1 MIILRPTC
9 DDYPCAAASPI
20 TYNPEKETITLTGC
34 SESKVEEA
42 IAQLQLLVENFSK
55 RWGEKYLVASQ
66 PSTTRALLLDFPSA
80 RRSTTS
86 ETARIFPI
94 QPKEHRRLVQIWFIS
109 ILPALPQI
117 LRDGLGGTYA
127 ASLVRRGR
135 NDLAAEPC
143 IQIESPCLPGLKA
156 QGIIR
161 DSVSAI
167 CRKHNHGPI
176 PMHFT
181 EGSIKKLNGGEG
193 EQDDDGGE
201 NADVQGLDLNYGR
214 PYSKPRMGAS
224 IRLLYSKKLFATLG
238 GYVLIGGDK
247 YMLTSKHF
255 VSESRELAD
264 SDGEEPD
271 DVTLTSPSR
280 FDLNKIE
287 NNLKQ
292 TKRDLDSEI
301 NSLMQKT
308 YGDREISEGAFSD
321 PNDLTPELRDAVSRN
336 NDVKSLLD
344 QVTKPPLE
352 YEVGT
357 VKRLSL
363 EKQPE
368 AISKSLAKDLGLRSD
383 QLIIKHQMDWALCRT
398 NNQRALTAEN
408 RHKYRSDKDAMNDHY
423 VDERDHV
430 NQPGDVCHETCG
442 AEPGYSV
449 YYVGQRSKHRSGKVH
464 IPTLVCIDDSP
475 THEWGIS
482 DSDGHEIPYSDVAG
496 DSGAW
501 VIRED
506 GNKLVGQVHS
516 YGLGRVFF
524 TPIDVIFAELKEL
537 CGSEVSLPPSHSNP
551 GQTPSA
557 TPILQLCS
565 VPQTPPARPY
575 QFFKPPPVASATPP
589 DTSPSETAL
598 LETESLK
605 RSCKET
611 SPSDTQTAH
620 GQRSSNSFCDSPSS
634 LPSLTDSPQSS
645 VTTPD
650 YPKSPRSSGCADSTH
665 GIAILDEP
673 PIECLPTIVDET
685 AMSDISDLSLDEE
698 GGDQR
703 VELGSHAFQLKDHS
717 PFRITSSSRTPPW
730 PVDLKS
736 RVTKVRRGSG
746 YSQIW
751 TSPRDCAVPYSAR
764 SVLARFARRIGE
776 CARRSKPAFG
786 LPRLMLRYRRFY

>member
-1 MIILRPTC
+1 M
-9 DDYPCAAASPI
+9 
-20 TYNPEKETITLTGC
+20 TGC
-34 SESKVEEA
+34 SKSKVDEA
-42 IAQLQLLVENFSK
+42 IAQLQLLVEDFSK

-66 PSTTRALLLDFPSA
+66 PSTSRALLLDFSSA

-86 ETARIFPI
+86 ETARVFPI

-117 LRDGLGGTYA
+117 LKQRLGGTYA

-135 NDLAAEPC
+135 YDLAAEPC
-143 IQIESPCLPGLKA
+143 IQIESPNLPGPKA
-156 QGIIR
+156 QRIIR
-161 DSVSAI
+161 DSVNAI
-167 CRKHNHGPI
+167 CKKNNHGPI

-201 NADVQGLDLNYGR
+201 NADLQRLELNYGR
-214 PYSKPRMGAS
+214 PYSKPGMGAS
-224 IRLLYSKKLFATLG
+224 VGLLCSKRLFATLG

-247 YMLTSKHF
+247 YMLTSEHF

-264 SDGEEPD
+264 IDGEEPD
-271 DVTLTSPSR
+271 YVTLTSPSR

-301 NSLMQKT
+301 NSLMQRT

-321 PNDLTPELRDAVSRN
+321 LDDLTPELRDAVSRN

-344 QVTKPPLE
+344 QVTKPPRE

-357 VKRLSL
+357 VKKFSL
-363 EKQPE
+363 EKKTE
-368 AISKSLAKDLGLRSD
+368 TISKPLAKDLGLQND
-383 QLIIKHQMDWALCRT
+383 QLIIKHQMDWALFRS
-398 NNQRALTAEN
+398 NNQRALTGEN
-408 RHKYRSDKDAMNDHY
+408 RHKYRSNEDAMNDHY
-423 VDERDHV
+423 VDERDHA

-442 AEPGYSV
+442 AEPGRSV

-464 IPTLVCIDDSP
+464 IPTLLCIDDSP

-516 YGLGRVFF
+516 HGLGRVFF
-524 TPIDVIFAELKEL
+524 TPIGVIFDELKVI
-537 CGSEVSLPPSHSNP
+537 CGSEVSLPPCHPDP
-551 GQTPSA
+551 GQTLSV
-557 TPILQLCS
+557 TPISQLCS
-565 VPQTPPARPY
+565 VPQTPPARAY
-575 QFFKPPPVASATPP
+575 QFFKPPPVASASSP

-605 RSCKET
+605 HSCKET
-611 SPSDTQTAH
+611 SPSDTKTAH
-620 GQRSSNSFCDSPSS
+620 DQRSSKSLCDSPSS

-645 VTTPD
+645 ITTPD
-650 YPKSPRSSGCADSTH
+650 YPRSPRSPGFADVTH
-665 GIAILDEP
+665 GLATLDEP
-673 PIECLPTIVDET
+673 PIECLPTIVHESG
-685 AMSDISDLSLDEE
+685 MSEISDLSLDQE
-698 GGDQR
+698 GKDQR
-703 VELGSHAFQLKDHS
+703 VESGSHAFQLKDQS
-717 PFRITSSSRTPPW
+717 PDRITSSTRMPPW
-730 PVDLKS
+730 PVDLKN
-736 RVTKVRRGSG
+736 RVTKVQRGSG
-746 YSQIW
+746 YSQFR
-751 TSPRDCAVPYSAR
+751 TSPREYAVPYSAC
-764 SVLARFARRIGE
+764 SVLARFARFGRRIGK
-776 CARRSKPAFG
+776 CARQSKPAFR
-786 LPRLMLRYRRFY
+786 LPRLTLRYRRCH